1 MSKKSKIFKSLLL
14 CFAAGLSLLS
24 PSFVSSAESVPAVET
39 SVSYA
44 EAFVP
49 VENETSE
56 ISLFSNNKTKE
67 YESFP
72 SELIPGGETFGV
84 KFKASG
90 VLVTDRQ
97 DIISSD
103 GQEKNPAF
111 DSGIKKGDIITGV
124 DGEKIES
131 GSDFR
136 DKIAASG
143 GKSVVLTVERND
155 KTQKIKVT
163 PVLDSSDNTY
173 HIGVIVKDS
182 TAGLGTITFYDDDN
196 MTFGAL
202 GHGICEGDTATLFP
216 LEEGLV
222 YSAKVY
228 SVEKGVVG
236 TPGELRGL
244 FLDDTLLGRLSSNTL
259 RGVFGSINSIPQKQS
274 LKVAEPDEIKEGEVT
289 ILSTVDE
296 KGVGE
301 YSAEITKIDMSEN
314 DNKNFIIKITDSNL
328 ISKTGGIVQGMS
340 GSPIIQNVKIIGAVT
355 HVFINDPTSGYGI
368 YIKNMPVS

>member
-1 MSKKSKIFKSLLL
+1 MKRGVL
-14 CFAAGLSLLS
+14 CQKNQKFLKACFFVLPPDYLFCS

-111 DSGIKKGDIITGV
+111 DSGIKKGDIITEV

-143 GKSVVLTVERND
+143 GKSVGSYRR
-155 KTQKIKVT
+155 
-163 PVLDSSDNTY
+163 
-173 HIGVIVKDS
+173 
-182 TAGLGTITFYDDDN
+182 
-196 MTFGAL
+196 
-202 GHGICEGDTATLFP
+202 
-216 LEEGLV
+216 
-222 YSAKVY
+222 
-228 SVEKGVVG
+228 EK
-236 TPGELRGL
+236 R
-244 FLDDTLLGRLSSNTL
+244 
-259 RGVFGSINSIPQKQS
+259 
-274 LKVAEPDEIKEGEVT
+274 
-289 ILSTVDE
+289 
-296 KGVGE
+296 
-301 YSAEITKIDMSEN
+301 
-314 DNKNFIIKITDSNL
+314 
-328 ISKTGGIVQGMS
+328 
-340 GSPIIQNVKIIGAVT
+340 
-355 HVFINDPTSGYGI
+355 
-368 YIKNMPVS
+368 